1 MENIPDNLPKQPTRS
16 LIEIAQALAGMGAR
30 KVTLNSV
37 ARTAP
42 GSSREIYNEVI
53 CKS

>member
-30 KVTLNSV
+30 AVSCTTV
-37 ARTAP
+37 ARTEPA
-42 GSSREIYNEVI
+42 SSREIYNEVI
-53 CKS
+53 RKS